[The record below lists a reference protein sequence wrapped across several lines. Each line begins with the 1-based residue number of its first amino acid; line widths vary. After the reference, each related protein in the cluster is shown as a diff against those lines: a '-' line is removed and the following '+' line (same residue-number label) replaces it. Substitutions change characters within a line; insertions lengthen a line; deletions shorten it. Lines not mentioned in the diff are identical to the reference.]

1 MAIMRN
7 DEIRKLGDGE
17 LQKKMTEI
25 NRELMKV
32 RTKISSKMTP
42 DNPGH
47 VREMK
52 KTIARLKTE
61 MRQRQRR

>member
-1 MAIMRN
+1 MAIMKK
-7 DEIRKLGDGE
+7 DEIKKLGDAE
-17 LQKKMTEI
+17 LQNKMDELR
-25 NRELMKV
+25 RELMKDK
-32 RTKISSKMTP
+32 TKISSKMTP

-47 VREMK
+47 VREMR

>member
-1 MAIMRN
+1 MAIIRKDEIKKMG
-7 DEIRKLGDGE
+7 DGEIRKKIEDL
-17 LQKKMTEI
+17 

-47 VREMK
+47 VREMRR
-52 KTIARLKTE
+52 TIARLKTE

>member
-1 MAIMRN
+1 MAIIKK
-7 DEIRKLGDGE
+7 DEIKKMSEEDI
-17 LQKKMTEI
+17 QKKMDEM
-25 NRELMKV
+25 NKELMKV

-47 VREMK
+47 VREMRR
-52 KTIARLKTE
+52 TIARLKTE

>member
-1 MAIMRN
+1 MAIMKK
-7 DEIRKLGDGE
+7 DEIKKLGDEE
-17 LQKKMTEI
+17 LRKKMDEL

-52 KTIARLKTE
+52 RTIARLKTE